1 VAGGTE
7 GAGGEPGVTD
17 MTQMTTGPGGG
28 EGPARDDIYTVLIIV
43 ATAFVWIAALLAI
56 IRSVVLFGSLLPP
69 AGG

>member
-1 VAGGTE
+1 
-7 GAGGEPGVTD
+7 

-56 IRSVVLFGSLLPP
+56 IRSVWLFGSLLPP